1 MKRFSGVLY
10 LLVVGI
16 QGSFGQGYQQVK
28 GQVVDQ
34 STGKPVEFACVSV
47 SGKAWGTLANREG
60 RFLLNYPKIDSQ
72 KEGIISA
79 VGYQNA
85 KLVLRNLKPIDSIVV
100 SLEPVLRADL
110 AVSFRRQTDG
120 RLLVFSALK
129 AIHANFQATPTVL
142 TGFYRETL
150 STDTVCWTV
159 REAILKV
166 EKLPKIQTEL
176 PEKVKLVKGRQYV
189 RNPLPK
195 ALEGYAFPNGAA
207 IVTRSMD
214 LGPPEYWDGDNL
226 NDYEFRLDSVLTA
239 SDNRPA
245 YRLAF
250 APVAGRRVR
259 AARKGEV
266 LIDTASRAIVRI
278 AYEFTPEAAGEVLK
292 TNLKAVFENL
302 TGRSKK
308 EVKRIYSHSHY
319 RQLNGKWFLQDS
331 RLVLETQFSVAANT
345 PMMAVIALHFGTGE
359 YARSNGQAVQE
370 TEVLTTTENLPK
382 QTGKLDDRFW
392 GNFNTILPTEAERLI
407 LPLPPKGERT
417 RNHPE

>member
-1 MKRFSGVLY
+1 MKRFVSFFY
-10 LLVVGI
+10 LLLTGI

-34 STGKPVEFACVSV
+34 STGKPVGFAYVSV
-47 SGKAWGTLANREG
+47 SGKAWGTLANQEG

-72 KEGIISA
+72 KEGVISA
-79 VGYQNA
+79 ADYQNSV
-85 KLVLRNLKPIDSIVV
+85 LPLRNLKPVDSVV
-100 SLEPVLRADL
+100 IRLEPVVGTPL
-110 AVSFRRQTDG
+110 AVSFRKQTDG

-129 AIHANFQATPTVL
+129 AIRTNFQATPTVL
-142 TGFYRETL
+142 TGFYREVL
-150 STDTVCWTV
+150 STDTACWNV

-166 EKLPKIQTEL
+166 EKLPSVQTEL
-176 PEKVKLVKGRQYV
+176 PEKAKLVKGRQAE

-226 NDYEFRLDSVLTA
+226 NDYEFRLDSVLTGC
-239 SDNRPA
+239 DNRPA

-308 EVKRIYSHSHY
+308 EVKRIYSHSQY
-319 RQLNGKWFLQDS
+319 RQLNGKWFLQDA
-331 RLVLETQFSVAANT
+331 RLVLETQFSVATNP
-345 PMMAVIALHFGTGE
+345 PMTAVIDLHFGTGE
-359 YARSNGQAVQE
+359 YAKSNGQTVKE

-382 QTGKLDDRFW
+382 QTGKLDERFW
-392 GNFNTILPTEAERLI
+392 GNFNTILPTDAERLI
-407 LPLPPKGERT
+407 LPPPPKGERT